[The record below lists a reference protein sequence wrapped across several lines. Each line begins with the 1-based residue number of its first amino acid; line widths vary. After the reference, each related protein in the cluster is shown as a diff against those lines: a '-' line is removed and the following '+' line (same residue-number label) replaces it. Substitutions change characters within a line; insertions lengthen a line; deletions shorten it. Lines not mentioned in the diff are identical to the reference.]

1 MHENDSLFEGIHYS
15 RSFVLNGGVT
25 EWNQNAPVIFG
36 FTLRDTK
43 GKNLVQG
50 GITGAVCVGRD
61 GNDLNQVLAESKRFA
76 DGLAGLIDAASAHIF
91 GIRPPGKVTECTPK
105 PQAIRF
111 LREGGQWTA
120 LDQSFITEESKK
132 RKTVAS

>member
-1 MHENDSLFEGIHYS
+1 MHEIDSLFEGIHYS

-25 EWNQNAPVIFG
+25 EWNQNAPVTFG

-76 DGLAGLIDAASAHIF
+76 DGLAGLIDTASAPIF
-91 GIRPPGKVTECTPK
+91 GIDLRVRSQSALRSLKLRL
-105 PQAIRF
+105 Q
-111 LREGGQWTA
+111 REGGH
-120 LDQSFITEESKK
+120 
-132 RKTVAS
+132 

>member
-1 MHENDSLFEGIHYS
+1 M
-15 RSFVLNGGVT
+15 
-25 EWNQNAPVIFG
+25 IFG

-76 DGLAGLIDAASAHIF
+76 DGLAGLIDTASAPIS
-91 GIRPPGKVTECTPK
+91 GSDLRVRSQSRNRSLKLLSYSEEE
-105 PQAIRF
+105 AIGQHLVRASSQ
-111 LREGGQWTA
+111 RSSRAVAGGGRR
-120 LDQSFITEESKK
+120 S
-132 RKTVAS
+132 